1 MAFRPVAGS
10 MFGFQRIGDFSWAAG
25 DSRARGFLIGGTS
38 GRTTLAG
45 EGLQH
50 QDGHSHLLAAS
61 LPSCIGYDPTFA
73 FEIALIVQEGLRR
86 MVELQEDIFYYLTV
100 ANENYAHPLRP
111 EGSEEGVLRG
121 MYRFKDAGTGARS
134 NSWARA
140 PSSMKSSPPPGCSN
154 RILTSAPMCGV

>member
-1 MAFRPVAGS
+1 
-10 MFGFQRIGDFSWAAG
+10 MFGFQRIGDLLWAAG

-61 LPSCIGYDPTFA
+61 LPSCIGYDPAFA
-73 FEIALIVQEGLRR
+73 FEIALIVQAGLRR

-100 ANENYAHPLRP
+100 TNENYAHPAKP
-111 EGSEEGVLRG
+111 EGSEEG
-121 MYRFKDAGTGARS
+121 TGFRMPAPAARS

-140 PSSMKSSPPPGCSN
+140 PSSMKSSPPPGCWN
-154 RILTSAPMCGV
+154 RTSTSAPMCGV